1 MALTKKQKEMFL
13 TMKKA
18 TKVILLED
26 CSTTWLRN
34 LSCIDRYLSI
44 DLDRAKIKRSF
55 FSFFPFIIHSLLNF

>member
-26 CSTTWLRN
+26 RKL
-34 LSCIDRYLSI
+34 LKEL
-44 DLDRAKIKRSF
+44 AKR
-55 FSFFPFIIHSLLNF
+55 